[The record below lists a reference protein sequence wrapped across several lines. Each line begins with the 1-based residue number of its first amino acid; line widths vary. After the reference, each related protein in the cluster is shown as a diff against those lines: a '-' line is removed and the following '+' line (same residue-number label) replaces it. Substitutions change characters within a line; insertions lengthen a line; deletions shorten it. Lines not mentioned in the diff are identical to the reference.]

1 MGHSVYVIL
10 FYYFFFPLEL
20 LQHEVWYLKIEGTM
34 DDEIGYEILFWQNDV
49 IDLSKMFCLNMY
61 WVKE

>member
-10 FYYFFFPLEL
+10 FYFIFLPLEL

-34 DDEIGYEILFWQNDV
+34 DYEIGYEILFWQNDV
-49 IDLSKMFCLNMY
+49 IDLSKMFCINMY